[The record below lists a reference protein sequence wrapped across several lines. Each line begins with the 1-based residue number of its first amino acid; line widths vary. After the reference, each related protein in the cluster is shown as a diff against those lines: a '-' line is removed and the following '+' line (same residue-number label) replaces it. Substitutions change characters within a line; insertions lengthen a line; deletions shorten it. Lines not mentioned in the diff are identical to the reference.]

1 MHNSTPE
8 STGHSSFRMDRS
20 DGANT
25 RILGGSPAGPTYTH
39 HYTQYAMHG
48 QNLRTPTGFS
58 PIRRT
63 TNSPYYSQTLP
74 DARELIP
81 KPADSFIE
89 RLRPNAETSQRDSDM
104 KPVYTALKTFTD
116 KFNGSTHEDWSN
128 HIDMLETNCFE
139 ANNFSA
145 KQCYYAIKFTLMGR
159 AQLCLKNLEL
169 GLERPDWRRSIPE
182 WYQTTRDDLNALVHQ
197 HVFSRFKY
205 PFRCALLIVYFHQK
219 FQYTTAKSAWKKFDD
234 AAQKP
239 KESIENWAA
248 RLEQLET
255 NLRKY
260 GVELTFDD
268 IIDKWS
274 TGTTPG
280 KFLTKLRE
288 AKMHVNPNIPPT
300 IYDKASFG
308 QWKTAMLAF
317 HRKSR
322 LEDERRQELIA
333 RNQKLSH
340 KQANTGGLPRNS
352 RNSDFKGRT
361 RQYRND
367 REKTPRNPH
376 SNLLKQPGQQHREKN
391 KHSRPDIKCY
401 NCNQMGHFASKCPQP
416 KRPRRQRLN
425 AKMADMM
432 PHYEEEEMHTPE
444 AIRDTL
450 QASMQVFLANVLNVI
465 DPVLEERQQ
474 TQEAIEEDTQ
484 PHSDQE
490 EDSLQ
495 TPDKSDREE
504 GDRED
509 YDTPEHEEHMNHNS
523 PGEDAASEYT
533 YSAADLTA
541 VRADLSITTHKATLT
556 GKPEKA
562 ESTSGSSS
570 EEEPATPNRWTFSQ
584 CVDRPIEQWTT
595 ETANAVSMLTD
606 LLYPRLRSLAEK
618 KGLKE
623 IPFNLDEVA
632 QLTWWA
638 CMCTITSTG
647 ELTEIMVNLLNS
659 CMKAWKVGKSAIR
672 RALRKCSKLAS
683 SLGETPIPAT
693 DVDTRLHRCA
703 SAASEHALV
712 DTIMCAMGLRTE
724 KQVPATKVTGV
735 RYDIRAKMDKDDE
748 PLTVAIWLTTPQ
760 LAVQVDQ
767 SGYSLVTTSES
778 AQEAWQFI
786 TAWLAPDH
794 KLDIT
799 VVDPLNLL
807 QQDTF
812 WAEHKVSITR
822 TLKTSAAK
830 ESPTEEAPVTQVDQ
844 TSMSIHTVPIQLR
857 MVRTG
862 RNRSAVPII
871 DTAMHRLLNQVN
883 KMGIYVL
890 ACTNPNTPAEIP
902 TSWLFD
908 TGTEI
913 SQISMS
919 LSKTLWSSLTPI
931 ETIRAECVTAF
942 SKQNMDLQLCLL
954 HRFQLMDPM
963 EGVKQKPI
971 TTHVMINPKLRVHGC
986 VLGRNT
992 MKDLKIM
999 CNLRSDT
1006 IHTYTGKRIHMLTKE
1021 DEKIWAMYHDD
1032 DPTGG
1037 APDDPTGPSE
1047 PDNNANEST
1056 HAKDTKKST
1065 TKRYTTTSSKS
1076 HKSKGKPPQRV
1087 RTGNTNKVQQK
1098 GSKNT
1103 KPKRWAKERR
1113 QVKRQVSERWGKTMG
1128 RYTADDKQQLK
1139 LAKQRIQQDMQ
1150 EDQKLIDRVAN
1161 VAISSQPSVSPH
1173 GSPMQYQ
1180 PYQRLVR
1187 VADILDQSSD
1197 MSEGSLLGAR
1207 AMPSILESSA
1217 MSSVSSTA
1225 NTPWQTR
1232 MQPERGSR
1240 ETTATDTDSPPW
1252 AAAYPLP
1259 MQFMEDGTPIS
1270 SEMAMHTPIKCAQ
1283 TRQPWTPERFHE
1295 ATGMTPED
1303 NNTLDSET
1311 LYRQTQTLF
1320 ASPVPLA
1327 TFTPN
1332 AKVQTKLSFQR
1343 VHASNFEEHEEFPV
1357 DTELMDSL
1365 NTSLPADVLQQL
1377 DPTAAEPQPKR
1388 TNGKMDKNHLLP
1400 IRIDSRLWTAEKAG
1414 NTPVDR
1420 LMQTIANYQSFI
1432 LAGPDIPMPQS
1443 PMASWIYDSGTQV
1456 SQVSAQAAQRLW
1468 KAIRPVQ
1475 RTRLFC
1481 VTAFESQ
1488 AHSMQLCELRDLQL
1502 NDPESG
1508 NLSQRRNTLVFINT
1522 ALSAHECILGMNT
1535 MMDFQ
1540 LTADTLAGYVFTPD
1554 GMKFTLLTERQ
1565 EKIWSTHGRQKLVI
1579 PPDPDPHSRP
1589 LSLEEDQ
1596 TLIIPSSKPTL
1607 HEVTQRVQPEERGRA
1622 MHANKRD
1629 DERIHDP
1636 VEREVSAATSS
1647 MSACQAS
1654 LQHASHKGRS
1664 RDLNDAVDKTKSQIK
1679 PTHEATTLQQTLQN
1693 AASYGAYMPI
1703 VVNGIALLWHVDS
1716 GATVTQISPDMLPA
1730 FQNTLIKLDEDE
1742 VNFNSAVGATT
1753 TKAVLY
1759 RADQVSLIHLD
1770 AGKVTVP
1777 RSTSIVCNPQLAAG
1791 TMLLG
1796 LGSLK
1801 DLRVRDDF
1809 NNDTL
1814 IDECGRP
1821 FRKYP
1826 RARIQSLKQ
1835 RIRVWNHK
1843 QVRPVARS
1851 KMRSRCK
1858 PVSLKDNDNC
1868 STPQKTKP
1876 THKVPQSKTR
1886 KQVVKTQDPQSKKSR
1901 DSGAHTFQYAE
1912 FKATK
1917 FDKAEQDND
1926 QKYFRQCLVAAPHQT
1941 YLWSQASGKEYP
1953 NFHTYLD
1960 HLHVVD
1966 PQLYHEW
1973 EQINE
1978 TPKAATMKRLSKKR
1992 RQALKRKLNK
2002 SSTSPTSKMNAHV
2015 ANASACAAIPPPA
2028 VVHPLPEAPGPPPPV
2043 VHPTSSTFTRWSSD
2057 PTPPHLVRK
2066 LEIPRQQLPDKAL
2079 ELHPDLFW
2087 SLTRKA
2093 KQKWGRAFDV
2103 MGTAGCFRLRS
2114 TTGDHDRW
2122 VPNKVIPMLKNNAML
2137 IIPSVK
2143 SVKATLRRVLKATQ
2157 KSPSTAALLLI
2168 PQALLEM
2175 PEVSTFLH
2183 AYAERGE
2190 SYCQGPRFREVGKT
2204 EWLQLNQSI
2213 HEFWINPAVN
2223 TRPQISRRQQRL
2235 LDRLL
2240 DKYSGQLG
2248 DANTSAAQRQST
2260 AGTHV
2265 PYVRLPVKT
2274 GCDPASEPPFKKNPT
2289 VRQLTIDFV
2298 RDLEAR
2304 GLVSRCT
2311 AEEAHFVC
2319 NSLMLPKPNHKYRF
2333 VCTFQHL
2340 NANMV
2345 KDPYGMRTLDAVLT
2359 ALEGKSWFSVL
2370 DVVDGFFNLPLYPA
2384 DRGYTAF
2391 HTPIGVYKWNVLPQ
2405 GTAASP
2411 QIFQRTMDKWFAA
2424 YLWQSVIIWMDD
2436 ILVHSTTFDEHLL
2449 HLEQVLRVA
2458 KNYGLVFNKS
2468 KLVVCQRSV
2477 KYIGYIFGV
2486 DGIHA
2491 DPDKV
2496 ADVHKL
2502 PAPTSPKQVRQ
2513 FLGFAGFYRRFMPPS
2528 YATLIAPLTELTRK
2542 AVPFAWTPTCQ
2553 RAFEKI
2559 KTLLT
2564 TTPVLSH
2571 PDFSL
2576 PFHVH
2581 CDASG
2586 KGIGA
2591 VLSQYV
2597 DGSYRPIA
2605 FCSKRLLPHQTHW
2618 APAQLEAYAV
2628 FYAVCVKW
2636 RYYLALNKT
2645 IVHTD
2650 HRNLSWLFTQ
2660 SHKGMIGRWHAQLC
2674 AYDLDI
2680 TYVQGRTQVVADPLS
2695 RMLNDPTPAPQWT
2708 VPTKSAPTLKGLMAT
2723 LHNPTP
2729 KKIILSIN
2737 GYAGQLSSEPKEL
2750 FSNASPDAPDR
2761 CFKFLNMFVA
2771 SKDTACNMSREE
2783 WSKAQ
2788 RQDERLGPIIR
2799 FLENKSTGDVHQ
2811 HPKWVQ
2817 IAAQSYDMQQG
2828 VLKYKAV
2835 RQVGKQECDA
2845 DWVVA
2850 VPVKFRIKVIQE
2862 CHSSGALGHNGITK
2876 TVLAMRQRYHFPGL
2890 RKAVARYI
2898 ALCTICI
2905 RAKAHQLANIVPLSP
2920 MFAPSPFNAIAIDL
2934 FKPGTTLP
2942 SGYRYVLTVIDMCTR
2957 WVQFIP
2963 LRTKYA
2969 AEVMLALC
2977 KFWFAIH
2984 GVPEFILSDRGKEF
2998 MGVVTTICIACDIKQ
3013 IRTTPGHPQAN
3024 GLCEAQH
3031 RTLTRELK
3039 IRARRRNQ
3047 PTWDDLLT
3055 EIQFATNVS
3064 PDLVAPGVSPFQMV
3078 FGRKPRLA
3086 GKDITFPNKV
3096 LPTQPVSAD
3105 AKVYVH
3111 KLCKRLQGF
3120 QLAALDKQFHRK
3132 EQMRQ
3137 RHDKQRLGTELVP
3150 VKRGD
3155 LVHRYN
3161 RTSQP
3166 KLQYQWSNPVWLV
3179 IEAAANTCKLKS
3191 LISPQG
3197 RQGKPVPLKVT
3208 NRKHIRPATARPF
3221 DFWVGA
3227 RVRRQFKN
3235 NWFLGTIV
3243 GVQADEGDT
3252 LYQIEFDDC
3261 DQEELDA
3268 GQVWDAVIYHPR
3280 MDDNQDALKEHPKIG
3295 TFVLFSQNQYPRVGK
3310 VTAVDS
3316 NARKPI
3322 TVQLWKPNKNCRSIA
3337 LGKFRPSMNIDS
3349 TDLVMLQGAQVRLQ
3363 DLELDEEG
3371 YFTKSSKNRV
3381 RKMLKPKQA
3390 AVKVTPGNSKMN
3402 SRSKVTPG
3410 DNSSGGGKYSTHR
3423 PKLNRSQ
3430 RHARRTKV
3438 THIAVSEDSKA
3449 RKGLSRP
3456 SVSPKVTKVHNT
3468 GPSRPTRQTRYHLRK
3483 RY

>member
-1 MHNSTPE
+1 
-8 STGHSSFRMDRS
+8 
-20 DGANT
+20 
-25 RILGGSPAGPTYTH
+25 
-39 HYTQYAMHG
+39 
-48 QNLRTPTGFS
+48 
-58 PIRRT
+58 
-63 TNSPYYSQTLP
+63 
-74 DARELIP
+74 
-81 KPADSFIE
+81 
-89 RLRPNAETSQRDSDM
+89 M
-104 KPVYTALKTFTD
+104 KPVYTALKKFTD
-116 KFNGSTHEDWSN
+116 TFSGSKHEDGSN
-128 HIDMLETNCFE
+128 HIDLLETNCFE
-139 ANNFSA
+139 ANDFAA
-145 KQCYYAIKFTLMGR
+145 KQCYYAIKFTLTGR

-169 GLERPDWRRSIPE
+169 GLERPDWRKSIPE

-197 HVFSRFKY
+197 HAFSRFGY
-205 PFRCALLIVYFHQK
+205 PFRCALIIVYFHQK
-219 FQYTTAKSAWKKFDD
+219 FQYTTAKIAWKKFDD
-234 AAQKP
+234 AAQRP

-248 RLEQLET
+248 RLEELET

-260 GVELTFDD
+260 GVELTFED
-268 IIDKWS
+268 ILDKWS
-274 TGTTPG
+274 TGTNPG

-288 AKMHVNPNIPPT
+288 AKVQVNPNVPPA
-300 IYDKASFG
+300 IYDKASFN
-308 QWKTAMLAF
+308 QWKVAMLDF

-333 RNQKLSH
+333 RNHRLTRT
-340 KQANTGGLPRNS
+340 NTGAGRYPRNQ
-352 RNSDFKGRT
+352 RGSDPKQSNQ
-361 RQYRND
+361 QYRGD
-367 REKTPRNPH
+367 KSKTPRNPH
-376 SNLLKQPGQQHREKN
+376 SNLLKQPTRTKDSAKN
-391 KHSRPDIKCY
+391 SRPDIKCY
-401 NCNQMGHFASKCPQP
+401 NCNQMGHFASKCPHP
-416 KRPRRQRLN
+416 KRPRKQRLT

-432 PHYEEEEMHTPE
+432 PHYEADEMYTPE

-450 QASMQVFLANVLNVI
+450 QASMQVFLASVLNVI
-465 DPVLEERQQ
+465 DPVLEERQS
-474 TQEAIEEDTQ
+474 TGDDLEEEEL
-484 PHSDQE
+484 PKSDQE
-490 EDSLQ
+490 EDSMQ
-495 TPDKSDREE
+495 TPDKSERDV
-504 GDRED
+504 ED
-509 YDTPEHEEHMNHNS
+509 HEQYDTPEHDQQVEHNS
-523 PGEDAASEYT
+523 PEEDAASEYT
-533 YSAADLTA
+533 YSATDLAA
-541 VRADLSITTHKATLT
+541 VRADLSITTHQATLT
-556 GKPEKA
+556 EKHTKDGTP
-562 ESTSGSSS
+562 SDSSS
-570 EEEPATPNRWTFSQ
+570 EDEQAPPQRWTFSH
-584 CVDRPIEQWTT
+584 CVDRPPEQWST
-595 ETANAVSMLTD
+595 ETANAVSLLTD
-606 LLYPRLRSLAEK
+606 LLYPRLQSLAEK
-618 KGLKE
+618 KGIKE
-623 IPFNLDEVA
+623 IPFNLDEVT

-638 CMCTITSTG
+638 CMSTVTSKG
-647 ELTEIMVNLLNS
+647 EFTEIMVNLLNS
-659 CMKAWKVGKSAIR
+659 CMKAWMVGKSAIR
-672 RALRKCSKLAS
+672 RALRKCRKLAS
-683 SLGETPIPAT
+683 SLGEIPILAT
-693 DVDTRLHRCA
+693 DVDTRLRRCA
-703 SAASEHALV
+703 STATEHALV
-712 DTIMCAMGLRTE
+712 DTIMCAMGMRAQ
-724 KQVPATKVTGV
+724 KQVPATKVKGI
-735 RYDIRAKMDKDDE
+735 RYEVRAKMDTHGE
-748 PLTVAIWLTTPQ
+748 PLMVAIWLTTPE
-760 LAVQVDQ
+760 LAVQVEH
-767 SGYSLVTTSES
+767 SGYVLVTTSDS

-786 TAWLAPDH
+786 TAWLETNH
-794 KLDIT
+794 GLDIT
-799 VVDPLNLL
+799 VVDPLDLL
-807 QQDTF
+807 REDTF
-812 WAEHKVSITR
+812 WTQHEVPVTR
-822 TLKTSAAK
+822 TLQPTNT
-830 ESPTEEAPVTQVDQ
+830 ESDDTTIETAEASTDQPV
-844 TSMSIHTVPIQLR
+844 SSIHTVPLQLR

-862 RNRSAVPII
+862 KNRSAVPII
-871 DTAMHRLLNQVN
+871 DTAMHRLLHQVN
-883 KMGIYVL
+883 KMGVYVL

-919 LSKTLWSSLTPI
+919 LSKTLWASLTPV

-1032 DPTGG
+1032 ELAEDTLEG
-1037 APDDPTGPSE
+1037 PTGPKANPASTQRSA
-1047 PDNNANEST
+1047 DNSASY
-1056 HAKDTKKST
+1056 
-1065 TKRYTTTSSKS
+1065 RSKS
-1076 HKSKGKPPQRV
+1076 KPPQRV
-1087 RTGNTNKVQQK
+1087 RT
-1098 GSKNT
+1098 KNT
-1103 KPKRWAKERR
+1103 KPKKWAKERK
-1113 QVKRQVSERWGKTMG
+1113 QVKKQVSERWGKTID
-1128 RYTADDKQQLK
+1128 RYTADDREQLR
-1139 LAKQRIQQDMQ
+1139 LAKQRMQ
-1150 EDQKLIDRVAN
+1150 RQVKEDQDLVDRVAK
-1161 VAISSQPSVSPH
+1161 VAISTQKQHSPK
-1173 GSPMQYQ
+1173 GSPMRYQ

-1187 VADILDQSSD
+1187 VADILEQSPSE
-1197 MSEGSLLGAR
+1197 SEGSLLGGHT
-1207 AMPSILESSA
+1207 MPSALETSDASS
-1217 MSSVSSTA
+1217 MSSVTA
-1225 NTPWQTR
+1225 TPWQTKAKT
-1232 MQPERGSR
+1232 MLGPS
-1240 ETTATDTDSPPW
+1240 ETTTPETDSPPW

-1259 MQFMEDGTPIS
+1259 MQYMADGTPIS
-1270 SEMAMHTPIKCAQ
+1270 SDMAMHTPIKLSKAK
-1283 TRQPWTPERFHE
+1283 QPWTPTSLPKTATRSHE
-1295 ATGMTPED
+1295 TD
-1303 NNTLDSET
+1303 VTLDSET
-1311 LYRQTQTLF
+1311 LYRQTQILF
-1320 ASPVPLA
+1320 ASPVQPI
-1327 TFTPN
+1327 TQTPN
-1332 AKVQTKLSFQR
+1332 ARVQTKLSFQR
-1343 VHASNFEEHEEFPV
+1343 DGERTQLSFQRADIDKANGAEEFPV
-1357 DTELMDSL
+1357 DNALMNSL
-1365 NTSLPADVLQQL
+1365 DVSLPADVLRQL
-1377 DPTAAEPQPKR
+1377 DPAATGPD
-1388 TNGKMDKNHLLP
+1388 TSSIDADKVRLLP
-1400 IRIDSRLWTAEKAG
+1400 FRIDNRLWTVHRAG
-1414 NTPVDR
+1414 DTPVDR
-1420 LMQTIANYQSFI
+1420 VMRDVANYQSFI
-1432 LAGPDIPMPQS
+1432 LAGPDIPMPRS
-1443 PMASWIYDSGTQV
+1443 PMASWIYDTGTQV
-1456 SQVSAQAAQRLW
+1456 SQISPQAAERLW
-1468 KAIRPVQ
+1468 KALRPVQ

-1481 VTAFESQ
+1481 VTAFDSQ
-1488 AHSMQLCELRDLQL
+1488 AHNMQLCELRNLQL
-1502 NDPESG
+1502 NDPEYGSV
-1508 NLSQRRNTLVFINT
+1508 SQRRNTLVFINT
-1522 ALSAHECILGMNT
+1522 SLTAHECILGMNT

-1540 LTADTLAGYVFTPD
+1540 LTADTLAGHVYTPD
-1554 GMKFTLLTERQ
+1554 GKRFTLLKSRQ
-1565 EKIWSTHGRQKLVI
+1565 EHMWSTHGRQKMVI
-1579 PPDPDPHSRP
+1579 PPDPDPDPENPSA
-1589 LSLEEDQ
+1589 EEDK
-1596 TLIIPSSKPTL
+1596 TMVVPIVPANTPTL
-1607 HEVTQRVQPEERGRA
+1607 REVTCRVQAPDSDGHAAVSTGDGRRNLDSSE
-1622 MHANKRD
+1622 NKKA
-1629 DERIHDP
+1629 
-1636 VEREVSAATSS
+1636 VATAT
-1647 MSACQAS
+1647 MNACQAS
-1654 LQHASHKGRS
+1654 LQHASHGNNHQERDEAAKGTRS
-1664 RDLNDAVDKTKSQIK
+1664 QFKTTKTS
-1679 PTHEATTLQQTLQN
+1679 TTLQQTLQD

-1703 VVNGIALLWHVDS
+1703 VVNGIAMLWHVDS
-1716 GATVTQISPDMLPA
+1716 GATLTQVSPDMLPA
-1730 FQNTLIKLDEDE
+1730 FQNTLIKLDEDK
-1742 VNFNSAVGATT
+1742 VNFSSAVGATT

-1759 RADQVSLIHLD
+1759 QAKQVSLLHMD
-1770 AGKVTVP
+1770 ANKLTVP
-1777 RSTSIVCNPQLAAG
+1777 RSTRIVCNPQLAAG
-1791 TMLLG
+1791 TMLFG

-1801 DLRVRDDF
+1801 DLKVRDDF
-1809 NNDTL
+1809 GNDTL

-1826 RARIQSLKQ
+1826 RARMKSLRQ
-1835 RIRVWNHK
+1835 RIRVWNHRQVK
-1843 QVRPVARS
+1843 QTNTRSTTAHLAKRNSNATPTRASDSSVSHVPALTRKVPPRETKHKVCELPPRETKRTVVKPVA
-1851 KMRSRCK
+1851 KLENQ
-1858 PVSLKDNDNC
+1858 P
-1868 STPQKTKP
+1868 
-1876 THKVPQSKTR
+1876 
-1886 KQVVKTQDPQSKKSR
+1886 
-1901 DSGAHTFQYAE
+1901 SGAHTFQYAD
-1912 FKATK
+1912 FKAIK
-1917 FDKAEQDND
+1917 FDKAEQNNNL
-1926 QKYFRQCLVAAPHQT
+1926 KYFRQCLVAAPHQT
-1941 YLWSQASGKEYP
+1941 YLWSEASGKEYP
-1953 NFHTYLD
+1953 NFKSYLD
-1960 HLHVVD
+1960 HLHAVD

-1973 EQINE
+1973 EQIKE
-1978 TPKAATMKRLSKKR
+1978 APKSTNAKRLSKKR
-1992 RQALKRKLNK
+1992 RMARRRKQEKPPTPPTREMQAKAVR
-2002 SSTSPTSKMNAHV
+2002 AD
-2015 ANASACAAIPPPA
+2015 PPPKA
-2028 VVHPLPEAPGPPPPV
+2028 EDPLPEAPGPPPPPV
-2043 VHPTSSTFTRWSSD
+2043 VLPTSSEFSRWSND

-2066 LEIPRQQLPDKAL
+2066 LEIPRQHLPDKAL
-2079 ELHPDLFW
+2079 EIHPDLYW

-2093 KQKWGRAFDV
+2093 KQKWGRPFDV

-2114 TTGDHDRW
+2114 TTGGHDKW
-2122 VPNKVIPMLKNNAML
+2122 VPNKVIPMLQNKAMI

-2157 KSPSTAALLLI
+2157 RSTRTAALLLV

-2190 SYCQGPRFREVGKT
+2190 SYSQGPRFREVGKAQ
-2204 EWLQLNQSI
+2204 WLQLNQSV

-2223 TRPQISRRQQRL
+2223 TWPQVSPRQQRL

-2240 DKYSGQLG
+2240 AKYSKQLG

-2260 AGTHV
+2260 AGAHV
-2265 PYVRLPVKT
+2265 PYVRLPVKE
-2274 GCDPASEPPFKKNPT
+2274 GSAPASEPPFKKNPT

-2411 QIFQRTMDKWFAA
+2411 QIFQRTMDKWFAS
-2424 YLWQSVIIWMDD
+2424 YLWKSVIIWMDD
-2436 ILVHSTTFDEHLL
+2436 LLVHSTTFAEHLC
-2449 HLEQVLRVA
+2449 HLEQVLKIA
-2458 KNYGLVFNKS
+2458 KKYGLVFNKS
-2468 KLVVCQRSV
+2468 KLMLCQRSV
-2477 KYIGYIFGV
+2477 RYIGYIFGV

-2502 PAPTSPKQVRQ
+2502 PAPSSPKQVRQ

-2528 YATLIAPLTELTRK
+2528 YASLIAPLTELTRK
-2542 AVPFAWTPTCQ
+2542 AVPFTWTSKCQ
-2553 RAFEKI
+2553 QAFEKI

-2576 PFHVH
+2576 PFHIH

-2586 KGIGA
+2586 KGVGA

-2708 VPTKSAPTLKGLMAT
+2708 APTQATPTLTGLTAT

-2729 KKIILSIN
+2729 KKIMHSIH
-2737 GYAGQLSSEPKEL
+2737 GLAGQLTAQPHEL
-2750 FSNASPDAPDR
+2750 FSKASPDAPDR
-2761 CFKFLNMFVA
+2761 CFKFLNMFMA
-2771 SKDTACNMSREE
+2771 STDTACNMSREE

-2788 RQDERLGPIIR
+2788 RQDARLGPIIR
-2799 FLENKSTGDVHQ
+2799 LLEKSTSDATQ
-2811 HPKWVQ
+2811 HPKWVH
-2817 IAAQSYDMQQG
+2817 IAAQSYRMQQG
-2828 VLKYKAV
+2828 VLKYKAM
-2835 RQVGKQECDA
+2835 RQVGRRQCDA

-2850 VPVKFRIKVIQE
+2850 VPDKFRIRVIQE
-2862 CHSSGALGHNGITK
+2862 CHSSGALGHNGVTK

-2898 ALCTICI
+2898 AACTTCI

-3039 IRARRRNQ
+3039 IRSRRRNQ

-3096 LPTQPVSAD
+3096 LPTQPISAD
-3105 AKVYVH
+3105 AQVYVND
-3111 KLCKRLQGF
+3111 LCKRLQGI
-3120 QLAALDKQFHRK
+3120 QLTALDKQFHRK
-3132 EQMRQ
+3132 EHMRQ
-3137 RHDKQRLGTELVP
+3137 RHDKQRLSVKLVP

-3155 LVHRYN
+3155 LVHRYSK
-3161 RTSQP
+3161 TSQP

-3179 IEAAANTCKLKS
+3179 IEATANTCKLKS
-3191 LISPQG
+3191 LASPQG
-3197 RQGKPVPLKVT
+3197 RQGKPPPIKVT
-3208 NRKHIRPATARPF
+3208 NRKHIRPAAPRPF

-3227 RVRRQFKN
+3227 RVRRQFQD

-3243 GVQADEGDT
+3243 GVQTDEDDT
-3252 LYQIEFDDC
+3252 YYQVEFDDC

-3268 GQVWDAVIYHPR
+3268 GQVWDAVVYHPR
-3280 MDDNQDALKEHPKIG
+3280 MDDAQEVIKQPPKVG
-3295 TFVLFSQNQYPRVGK
+3295 TFVLFAQNQHPRVGK
-3310 VTAVDS
+3310 VTAVDAE
-3316 NARKPI
+3316 ARKPI
-3322 TVQLWKPNKNCRSIA
+3322 AVQLWKPNKNCKSLVNA
-3337 LGKFRPSMNIDS
+3337 KFRQSMSMDS
-3349 TDLVMLQGAQVRLQ
+3349 TDTVMLQGSQIRLQ

-3371 YFTKSSKNRV
+3371 YFTRSSKSKV
-3381 RKMLKPKQA
+3381 RKMLKPKEA
-3390 AVKVTPGNSKMN
+3390 TKVTSRSKVKSSRPKVTPGNRKSG
-3402 SRSKVTPG
+3402 SRPKVTPSDKAKEG
-3410 DNSSGGGKYSTHR
+3410 LT
-3423 PKLNRSQ
+3423 RSIVSVP
-3430 RHARRTKV
+3430 RSDADTTRRT
-3438 THIAVSEDSKA
+3438 
-3449 RKGLSRP
+3449 
-3456 SVSPKVTKVHNT
+3456 
-3468 GPSRPTRQTRYHLRK
+3468 RPTRQTRYHLRK